1 MTKKKPPDFNDPND
15 DEGIESLTE
24 GSWLSD
30 ETIDLG
36 NLFTKELTASGSFD
50 IRSGIWATTLGKVL
64 QALPIPAL
72 LVDESYDVAVANQAC
87 ARISHDYE
95 QMQGRPFAGLF
106 PNSTASRKARSLLAE
121 IFSTRRPQVAEAS
134 LQIGENQ
141 IWGRVTFRSIR
152 IMDQRF
158 VLVLVEDLTQQKKQ
172 LLLSRRQEEGLRLY
186 RNELEKAVEE
196 RTARLKALNEKLG
209 LEIEGRRRVEE
220 ALRTLI
226 RGIENN
232 IREQNDR
239 TFGNLK
245 VVIKPL
251 VDQLKTEKLPERAKH
266 LLQSI
271 EGHLA
276 DALSSF
282 EYDVAGL
289 SPELTPQ
296 ELRVCELIRS
306 GLTTK
311 QIAEVL
317 GVTSQTVFF
326 YRTSIRK
333 RLGLVGGNVD
343 LAAYLRRKL

>member
-1 MTKKKPPDFNDPND
+1 MTMKKRSDFEPPDD
-15 DEGIESLTE
+15 DDGIESLLE
-24 GSWLSD
+24 GPWRSAD
-30 ETIDLG
+30 TIDLG

-72 LVDESYDVAVANQAC
+72 LVDESYDVVVANQAC
-87 ARISHDYE
+87 ARISQDYE
-95 QMQGRPFAGLF
+95 RMQGTSFVGLF
-106 PNSTASRKARSLLAE
+106 PDSAATETARSLLAK
-121 IFSTRRPQVAEAS
+121 IFSTRRPHVAEA
-134 LQIGENQ
+134 LMQIDNQQ

-158 VLVLVEDLTQQKKQ
+158 ILVLIEDLTRQKKQ
-172 LLLSRRQEEGLRLY
+172 LLLSRKQEEQLRLC
-186 RNELEKAVEE
+186 RDGLEKRVEK
-196 RTARLKALNEKLG
+196 RTATLKAVNEELQ
-209 LEIEGRRRVEE
+209 LEIQARRQVED

-226 RGIENN
+226 RGIESN
-232 IREQNDR
+232 IKEHNDR
-239 TFGNLK
+239 TFGNLRL
-245 VVIKPL
+245 VIKPL
-251 VDQLKTEKLPERAKH
+251 VDQLKTEKLPERARH

-282 EYDVAGL
+282 EYNVSGL

-306 GLTTK
+306 GLSTK

-317 GVTSQTVFF
+317 ETASGTVFF
-326 YRTSIRK
+326 HRTSIRK
-333 RLGLVGGNVD
+333 KLGLVGRDED
-343 LAAYLRRKL
+343 LAAYLRKKL